1 MGVVAPAFIVAV
13 VLYQGSSIMNPY
25 WSVFPK
31 LFLPLELTSFD
42 RLVLWQWDSLGLSR
56 GTYVSLALF
65 PGPESLN

>member
-1 MGVVAPAFIVAV
+1 
-13 VLYQGSSIMNPY
+13 MNPY

-56 GTYVSLALF
+56 GTYVGLALF
-65 PGPESLN
+65 PGPASLN